1 MGHGHHHP
9 RHGGGHSHAHSDH
22 HEAGEVS
29 STRLTLATAVNVGF
43 AVVQVVVGLL
53 IGSVVV
59 LADALHQVV
68 DAIGLITATIALRL
82 SRRPSDAHMTF
93 GWGKVDAL
101 GAYTSGLLLLG
112 SIVWVVYESVD
123 RLFEPVEVSGT
134 GVIVIGLLGVAI
146 NGVSVLALTGASGL
160 SVRAARLHLL
170 VDLGGSVIV
179 VATGILLSTTGAEWL
194 DPVASLVLNA
204 VVLRATIGVMRAA
217 GNELLDR
224 TPHDVT
230 VDEVESVL
238 GVLEG
243 VEQVHHVHIRGLG
256 GGRTSITAHVVLDSE
271 LSLHAAQTLIDQMS
285 ETLDAELSVTHSTIQ
300 VECHECES
308 TTH

>member
-9 RHGGGHSHAHSDH
+9 RHGGGHSHAHPDH
-22 HEAGEVS
+22 HEAVEVS
-29 STRLTLATAVNVGF
+29 STRLTLATIVNVGF

-101 GAYTSGLLLLG
+101 GAYASGLLLLG

-160 SVRAARLHLL
+160 AVRAARLHLL
-170 VDLGGSVIV
+170 VDLGGSK
-179 VATGILLSTTGAEWL
+179 ASSRSTMFTSAGSAA
-194 DPVASLVLNA
+194 DGPASPPTSCWTA
-204 VVLRATIGVMRAA
+204 SSRCM
-217 GNELLDR
+217 
-224 TPHDVT
+224 PPKP
-230 VDEVESVL
+230 SS
-238 GVLEG
+238 
-243 VEQVHHVHIRGLG
+243 IR
-256 GGRTSITAHVVLDSE
+256 
-271 LSLHAAQTLIDQMS
+271 
-285 ETLDAELSVTHSTIQ
+285 
-300 VECHECES
+300 
-308 TTH
+308 